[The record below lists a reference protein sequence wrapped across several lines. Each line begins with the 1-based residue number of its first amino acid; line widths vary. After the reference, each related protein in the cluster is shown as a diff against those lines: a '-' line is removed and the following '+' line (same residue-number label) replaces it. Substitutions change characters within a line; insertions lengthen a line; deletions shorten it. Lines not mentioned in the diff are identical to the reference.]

1 MHRADVVP
9 RLSYASVEGA
19 FLDLV
24 NSSPV
29 RNAATSFGRKVTQ
42 AFEGLKVQAPGM
54 YFALLSSHVG
64 PGLSA
69 CMSVCFSQALY

>member
-1 MHRADVVP
+1 MRCRADVVP

-29 RNAATSFGRKVTQ
+29 RNAAASLSRKVTNTLQ
-42 AFEGLKVQAPGM
+42 GLKVRTW
-54 YFALLSSHVG
+54 FA
-64 PGLSA
+64 A
-69 CMSVCFSQALY
+69 ADMR